1 MKPLAK
7 VYSIGISLIGATV
20 GILCA
25 IEYVRQIASSDNLGK
40 SLGQLFVLFVLA
52 YLCRCLPIYI
62 RSDYAI
68 DMAFIS
74 NFAIL
79 LCQGPIAAAA
89 ITLMTSPFVVAPA
102 PGPDKKIV
110 HIFNTPFIKTAF
122 NTANFTLSVYLG
134 GLAFISAGGVVGDL
148 SFPGLL
154 LPSLAMIFTVMVVNS
169 TLLIYLFKINEG
181 VPFFRSFLKNFVD
194 FLPSVIAAAPIGF
207 FIAKFL
213 LMDNGI
219 YLVIMF
225 FLPLLLARFSFS
237 MYVNVKQNYYV
248 MVKTLTNTLEAKD
261 EYTRGH
267 SERVE
272 IYSRIIAE
280 EMHLPSSRIEELSVA
295 ALLHDIGKIGIDEN
309 ILKKPARLSVEER
322 RIIQTHPEISI
333 QILKDVKLT
342 PLELN
347 IILHHHERYDG
358 LGYPE
363 SLGGDELPMEVYA
376 IGVADTYD
384 ALTSDR
390 PYSRGRS
397 PEVARDIIVEE
408 SGHQFHPDAVAAFL
422 RAYDKGK
429 LTIDSRKSYLQ
440 SVSVC

>member
-7 VYSIGISLIGATV
+7 VYAIGISLIGAVV
-20 GILCA
+20 GIICST
-25 IEYVRQIASSDNLGK
+25 EYIKQIVASPDLAAEI
-40 SLGQLFVLFVLA
+40 GQLIVLFVLA

-62 RSDYAI
+62 RPDYSI

-79 LCQGPIAAAA
+79 LCKGPIAAAA
-89 ITLMTSPFVVAPA
+89 ITFITSPFVVIPA
-102 PGPDKKIV
+102 AGSIKKLV

-134 GLAFISAGGVVGDL
+134 GMAFELAGGVVGNL
-148 SFPGLL
+148 TFPDL
-154 LPSLAMIFTVMVVNS
+154 LPPALALILTVITVNS
-169 TLLIYLFKINEG
+169 FLVILLFKLNIEM
-181 VPFFRSFLKNFVD
+181 PFFRSFFKNFID
-194 FLPSVIAAAPIGF
+194 FLPSVIAAAPIGY

-213 LMDNGI
+213 LMDNGV

-237 MYVNVKQNYYV
+237 MYINVKQNYYV
-248 MVKTLTNTLEAKD
+248 MLKTLTNTLEAKD

-272 IYSRIIAE
+272 VYSKIIAA
-280 EMHLPSSRIEELSVA
+280 EMHISPARIEELSVA

-309 ILKKPARLSVEER
+309 ILKKPDRLSVEER

-342 PLELN
+342 QLELFV
-347 IILHHHERYDG
+347 ILHHHERFDG
-358 LGYPE
+358 MGYP
-363 SLGGDELPMEVYA
+363 SGFGGSELPMEVYA

-384 ALTSDR
+384 AITSDR

-397 PEVARDIIVEE
+397 AESARDIIIEE

-429 LTIDSRKSYLQ
+429 LSL
-440 SVSVC
+440 VSDRPYPEAVTVN